1 MRESRGPQIEGSV
14 SARSPR
20 GRRLWA
26 GSLALLLPLVLVL
39 VAVLAPSGQA
49 HPAKERTPEEL
60 ASRAQSKLAEK
71 EQHAAQR
78 QAQRELQAKLRGDG
92 SKTVGRGE
100 ERENGL
106 VKITCTQVSW
116 TFKNFPDLPG
126 NTVTERLSI
135 GHAPPTF
142 KTFTFDGTTGTDVVA
157 ISAPPAPGGHAYQ
170 IDAWGKWTTNG
181 FHGAFDIHA
190 KVKCA
195 PDPALAIEKLQKI
208 AGTSGSF
215 TTSPLTG
222 SVGQTVDYEILL
234 KNTGNVPLSIGPLS
248 DPRCDEET
256 ISGGPGTEEL
266 APGAS
271 STYLCTHLLNAADQS
286 AGSYSNT
293 VSLTATPP
301 EGEGSPI
308 SETSNTVLVEIPA
321 TTPPKKEEE
330 IKSTTTGSTVIPTPA
345 SGALTSIV
353 SQPPRSGV
361 LAFSAATV
369 PGLSG
374 PQGCVRLSFHM
385 SIKAKGVASV
395 IFYLDGH
402 KLHRMTAHSARKGS
416 LTITIDPSKLSV
428 GAHRVRA
435 RITMLKAPGAAKAV
449 TASRSRIILR
459 CRAAALTPK
468 FTG

>member
-266 APGAS
+266 APAPRAPTSVPIYSMRQIRALAATPTPSRSPPPHPKAKARRSAKPPTRCSWKYQQLLLLKKKKKSNRRPRARPSSPPRPLEHSPAS
-271 STYLCTHLLNAADQS
+271 SA
-286 AGSYSNT
+286 
-293 VSLTATPP
+293 SLHAQACLPSPP
-301 EGEGSPI
+301 PPSP
-308 SETSNTVLVEIPA
+308 
-321 TTPPKKEEE
+321 
-330 IKSTTTGSTVIPTPA
+330 G
-345 SGALTSIV
+345 
-353 SQPPRSGV
+353 
-361 LAFSAATV
+361 
-369 PGLSG
+369 
-374 PQGCVRLSFHM
+374 
-385 SIKAKGVASV
+385 
-395 IFYLDGH
+395 
-402 KLHRMTAHSARKGS
+402 
-416 LTITIDPSKLSV
+416 
-428 GAHRVRA
+428 
-435 RITMLKAPGAAKAV
+435 
-449 TASRSRIILR
+449 
-459 CRAAALTPK
+459 
-468 FTG
+468 